1 MEAFG
6 GLAGI
11 GVLFGGLGF
20 AYAQFRSGSGKAKDE
35 LIATLKDTI
44 TAERDKADQLA
55 KEKVEQQN
63 FHQTQINQLNEKI
76 GKLQGLYEES
86 KERNKD
92 YLAILQG
99 RDPEQ
104 KKFMEIMSKAIVDG
118 AKINAE
124 AQKYMKDTTEILD
137 EIKTFMK
144 IMSGEMAKTNLFN
157 KEVEEATAHN
167 EGKLRA
173 RTV

>member
-1 MEAFG
+1 MDAFG

-35 LIATLKDTI
+35 LIGTLKDTI
-44 TAERDKADQLA
+44 TAERDKAEQLA

-118 AKINAE
+118 AKMNSE

-167 EGKLRA
+167 EGKPLLKK
-173 RTV
+173 V

>member
-20 AYAQFRSGSGKAKDE
+20 AYAQFRSGSGKAKDD
-35 LIATLKDTI
+35 LIQTLKDTAV
-44 TAERDKADQLA
+44 AEREKATQLA
-55 KEKVEQQN
+55 KEKVEQSN

-86 KERNKD
+86 KDRNKE

-124 AQKYMKDTTEILD
+124 AQKYMRDTTQILD

-144 IMSGEMAKTNLFN
+144 IMSGEVAKANLFN
-157 KEVEEATAHN
+157 REVEEATAHG
-167 EGKLRA
+167 EGKPLKKN
-173 RTV
+173 V